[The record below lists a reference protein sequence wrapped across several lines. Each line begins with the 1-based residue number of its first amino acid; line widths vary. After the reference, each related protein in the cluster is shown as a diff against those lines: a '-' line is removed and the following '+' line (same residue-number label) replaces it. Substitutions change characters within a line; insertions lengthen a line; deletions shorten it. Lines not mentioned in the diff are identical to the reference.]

1 MPNSANGSPPRETTT
16 PAALLPADLPHFPVF
31 IEAPDLSP
39 WVAGNTGITGFTT
52 KDSGLAGP
60 HVVLISLIHGNEFA
74 GAIVL
79 DEMLRADFRPRLGKL
94 TFGFANLAAFARF
107 DPENPV
113 SSRFVEEDMNRV
125 WDDIDLFVVRRTL
138 ELDRA
143 RDIRPLIDTADIVLD
158 LHSMLWPSE
167 PLLLC
172 GSGNQGR
179 KLALAIGT
187 PSMVIADQG
196 HAGGKRL
203 IDYGRFTEH
212 PGQAGCVLVE
222 AGQHWEFTTVLQI
235 RATIAAL
242 LNHAGMTS
250 EIARPSTPARFAE
263 VTQLVTARTNRFVF
277 IRDFWGGEIIKTKD
291 TLIAHDGDVEIRTPH
306 DDCLLIMPS
315 LKPSRGHTAIR
326 LARLSEIS
334 GTLKR

>member
-1 MPNSANGSPPRETTT
+1 
-16 PAALLPADLPHFPVF
+16 LPADLPHFPVF

-125 WDDIDLFVVRRTL
+125 WDDIDLFGVRRTL

-212 PGQAGCVLVE
+212 PGQAGLRGLLRVIDAEHLHFGGGRTALGIHDSPANSCNNC
-222 AGQHWEFTTVLQI
+222 G
-235 RATIAAL
+235 TIESCR
-242 LNHAGMTS
+242 HD
-250 EIARPSTPARFAE
+250 
-263 VTQLVTARTNRFVF
+263 Q
-277 IRDFWGGEIIKTKD
+277 RD
-291 TLIAHDGDVEIRTPH
+291 R
-306 DDCLLIMPS
+306 
-315 LKPSRGHTAIR
+315 TAIN
-326 LARLSEIS
+326 ASQIC
-334 GTLKR
+334 